1 MRLAPPPRHA
11 RGGRRAQLVLE
22 AGGHQA
28 IIRTLLFTANG
39 RELVSVSDDKTIRVW
54 SVSPDGR
61 RATLARTMRGQSEPG
76 RGGMLA
82 TAALSPP
89 EATGQQRW
97 LAVGGA
103 LAGSP
108 SERAA
113 VRLHDYA
120 SGAVQTLLQGHTDD
134 VLAVAFAPGG
144 RWLASAGKD
153 GTIRLW
159 DLTALQGTSLTRPP
173 TRPDRAHG
181 PYLHARLVA
190 DRATGW
196 RPARM
201 TTR

>member
-1 MRLAPPPRHA
+1 MSLRFFYICCVVGIACLRRRRSSGPHHQSQPHAASSSTEARPGADAAP
-11 RGGRRAQLVLE
+11 QLVIE

-39 RELVSVSDDKTIRVW
+39 QELVSVSDDKTIRVW
-54 SVSPDGR
+54 AVSPDGR
-61 RATLARTMRGQSEPG
+61 RATLARTLRGQSEPG

-120 SGAVQTLLQGHTDD
+120 SGAVQALLQGHTED

-153 GTIRLW
+153 GTVRLW
-159 DLTALQGTSLTRPP
+159 DLTALQGTR
-173 TRPDRAHG
+173 
-181 PYLHARLVA
+181 
-190 DRATGW
+190 
-196 RPARM
+196 
-201 TTR
+201 